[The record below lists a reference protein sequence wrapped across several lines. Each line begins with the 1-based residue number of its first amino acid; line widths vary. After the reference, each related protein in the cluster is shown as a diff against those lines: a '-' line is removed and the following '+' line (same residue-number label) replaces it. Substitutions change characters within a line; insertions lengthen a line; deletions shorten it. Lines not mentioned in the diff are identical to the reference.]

1 MVKKG
6 RNFLRVENFYVYGS
20 LIPICTFSAIKCS
33 ELSHPAY
40 GSVNLTGT
48 TPSSVATYTCNKGFQ
63 LYGEKIRTCSGTKGW
78 TGTKPACRCELEG
91 HNDSHACALFII
103 LQCHR

>member
-1 MVKKG
+1 MCI
-6 RNFLRVENFYVYGS
+6 NNYFLLQVIKS
-20 LIPICTFSAIKCS
+20 HIPICSAIKCS

-40 GSVNLTGT
+40 GSVTLTGT

-78 TGTKPACRCELEG
+78 TGTKPACRCELDDTG
-91 HNDSHACALFII
+91 HTCAIII